1 MQDSLLKNKRKYED
15 TKSELLPSS
24 INFLLLK
31 VSQSFGS
38 NSLLLEFQ
46 DEMEITKNFR
56 LGYCTLKGINQPRIG
71 IASSIRQGS
80 HELDFHM
87 TRYLALKCMYYFN
100 LEIKNFTTSE
110 PHRFQK

>member
-1 MQDSLLKNKRKYED
+1 MKTLKANCY
-15 TKSELLPSS
+15 LS

-56 LGYCTLKGINQPRIG
+56 LGYCTLKGINQLPIG

-80 HELDFHM
+80 HELDFH
-87 TRYLALKCMYYFN
+87 RPDILL
-100 LEIKNFTTSE
+100 
-110 PHRFQK
+110 